1 MSKHY
6 QSFLYSPEW
15 KAIAALRKQKDENK
29 CSVCG
34 STENLEVHHK
44 NYNIHPQKGLLSLD
58 NLITLYHDCHS
69 SEHGYKYGMR
79 YFDEPRRCRTCAWM
93 NNKHYE
99 DCLCLKRES
108 EWFGEFMDNNDVCD
122 WYWPWTT
129 VREEDRMGWWSD
141 EECQKYIAKGGKK

>member
-58 NLITLYHDCHS
+58 NLITLCHDCHS

-93 NNKHYE
+93 FE
-99 DCLCLKRES
+99 KR
-108 EWFGEFMDNNDVCD
+108 
-122 WYWPWTT
+122 
-129 VREEDRMGWWSD
+129 
-141 EECQKYIAKGGKK
+141 K